1 MGTTGKRNTATR
13 DKVKAILSRKEKPV
27 FVKPVTKPLKIDDL
41 IFTLEKFEK
50 KIELALYL
58 SNGR

>member
-1 MGTTGKRNTATR
+1 MGTTGKRDTTTR
-13 DKVKAILSRKEKPV
+13 DKVTEILNRKEKPV
-27 FVKPVTKPLKIDDL
+27 FVKPVVKPVKIDDL

>member
-1 MGTTGKRNTATR
+1 MGTTGKRNTTR

-50 KIELALYL
+50 KIDLAIYL